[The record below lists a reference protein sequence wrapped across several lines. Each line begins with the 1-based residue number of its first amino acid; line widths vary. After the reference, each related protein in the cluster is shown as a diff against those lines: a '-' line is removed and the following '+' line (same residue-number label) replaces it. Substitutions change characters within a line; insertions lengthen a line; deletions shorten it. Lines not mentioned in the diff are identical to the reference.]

1 MVPFRSVILISPSQ
15 EGGGWFGT
23 RWNQY
28 LTKKIMKMKN
38 IKKTLL
44 LVMTASLEDSINS
57 NWLFGPLT
65 CNPLEV
71 KTCRIKNTKDNFIL
85 TLQHLNANC
94 YLVSLPKFWEM

>member
-23 RWNQY
+23 KWNQY
-28 LTKKIMKMKN
+28 LTKKNHENKRN
-38 IKKTLL
+38 LKKTLL
-44 LVMTASLEDSINS
+44 LVMTASLEDWINS

-85 TLQHLNANC
+85 TLQHLM
-94 YLVSLPKFWEM
+94 LIVI